1 MKSAKGEKIMTSKK
15 SSWEYQKDR
24 YLQLNIKFK
33 CDNSVDMR
41 VYQYLKENNASE
53 TIKRLVLTKIDPC
66 YGCMGASF
74 NDCEVCS
81 HGR

>member
-1 MKSAKGEKIMTSKK
+1 MTSKK

>member
-1 MKSAKGEKIMTSKK
+1 MTSKK
-15 SSWEYQKDR
+15 TSWEYQKDR

-33 CDNSVDMR
+33 CDNSIDMK

-74 NDCEVCS
+74 NDCEVCR

>member
-1 MKSAKGEKIMTSKK
+1 MTSKK
-15 SSWEYQKDR
+15 TSWEYQKDR

-33 CDNSVDMR
+33 CDNSIDMKI
-41 VYQYLKENNASE
+41 YQYLKENNASE
-53 TIKRLVLTKIDPC
+53 TVKSLVLTKIDPC

-74 NDCEVCS
+74 NDCEVCR